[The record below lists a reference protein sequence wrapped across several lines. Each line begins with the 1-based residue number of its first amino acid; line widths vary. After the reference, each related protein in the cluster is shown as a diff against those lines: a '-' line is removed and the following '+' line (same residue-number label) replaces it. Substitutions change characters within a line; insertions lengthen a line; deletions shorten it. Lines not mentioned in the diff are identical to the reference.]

1 MDTEIKD
8 LVAGARG
15 LGIEIGPVQQ
25 RQFQDYADLLLE
37 WNRRMNL
44 VRVRGREELMRAHM
58 LDSLWCSA
66 AKELRGN
73 LRLLDIGS
81 GAGFPGI
88 PLRIC
93 FPELKLCLLE
103 SQQKRSLFLAETIRR
118 LGLENSMVLT
128 GRAEELARK
137 EPYRDGF
144 DCVVARA
151 VAPMT
156 VLVELAVPFVAVGG
170 NLIALKGGAAE
181 EEIAGAAYALEQVGG
196 AIERAI
202 PYRFSGEN
210 GRCVI
215 SIKKVVPTP
224 ERYPRRPG
232 IPAKRPLL
240 EKGSCRKNG
249 HGVEGVE

>member
-1 MDTEIKD
+1 MDLEIKE

-58 LDSLWCSA
+58 LDSLWCSSA
-66 AKELRGN
+66 IDLRGN
-73 LRLLDIGS
+73 LRMLDIGS

-93 FPELKLCLLE
+93 FPELKLFLLE
-103 SQQKRSLFLAETIRR
+103 SQQKRSLFLAEAIRR
-118 LGLENSMVLT
+118 LGLDNSMVLT

-137 EPYRDGF
+137 ETYRESF
-144 DCVVARA
+144 ACVVARA

-156 VLVELAVPFVAVGG
+156 VLAELAIPFVAKGG
-170 NLIALKGGAAE
+170 QLIALKGGTAE
-181 EEIAGAAYALEQVGG
+181 EEIAGAAYAVEQVGG
-196 AIERAI
+196 VIERVI
-202 PYRFSGEN
+202 PYRFPGEN
-210 GRCVI
+210 GRSVI

-224 ERYPRRPG
+224 ERYPRRSG

-240 EKGSCRKNG
+240 EKGACRKNDN
-249 HGVEGVE
+249 GVEGVE